1 MGRGLIFLESELKRC
16 FKDPQLKEA
25 SVDPALPRDSHKS
38 LGQKA
43 YAGKYANQMKMRHA
57 YSGAQMEMRHAYS
70 GAVLGLLACFLS
82 CWRRVLETL
91 QQELLLRGSVS

>member
-25 SVDPALPRDSHKS
+25 SIDPALPRDSHKS

-57 YSGAQMEMRHAYS
+57 YSGA
-70 GAVLGLLACFLS
+70 VLGLLACFLS
-82 CWRRVLETL
+82 YWRRVLETL
-91 QQELLLRGSVS
+91 QQELHLRGSVTC